1 MGKRKGFTPLEG
13 PRLAVHRTPCGG
25 TQIKTSNGASKR
37 LLTGPVRGKF
47 SNGAGFTLVELLV
60 VIAIIAILMAILMP
74 ALQRARKQ
82 AKEAV
87 CKSNLHQWGLY
98 WLMYADDHDGS
109 FSQGH
114 WIGWARGEWITP
126 LRSYIDTRRRKK
138 LLLCPMAT
146 KPRKDGLQYGGPFE
160 TYEMGGTAGGTGIA
174 RERCSYGM
182 NNWLYNP
189 PSNETEIQGR
199 PTEWNW
205 RRIDVRG
212 VSRIPVFLDS
222 MWRGGGP
229 FYQGG
234 DPYSERIV
242 PPEYNGEWGPQPNPY
257 RKEMKHFCID
267 RHNGCIN
274 GVFLDWSVKKI
285 ALKGLWKLKWHRQFD
300 TSGWPGDWPDWM
312 KGFSDN
318 IY

>member
-1 MGKRKGFTPLEG
+1 MR
-13 PRLAVHRTPCGG
+13 
-25 TQIKTSNGASKR
+25 
-37 LLTGPVRGKF
+37 RGE
-47 SNGAGFTLVELLV
+47 GFTLIELLV
-60 VIAIIAILMAILMP
+60 VIAIIAILMAILLP

-82 AKEAV
+82 GKEAV

-98 WLMYADDHDGS
+98 WLMYADDNNGS

-114 WIGWARGEWITP
+114 WIGWARGEWITA
-126 LRSYIDTRRRKK
+126 LRSYIDTRKRKK

-146 KPRKDGLQYGGPFE
+146 KPRSDGKDWGGPFA
-160 TYEMGGTAGGTGIA
+160 TYVMGGVAGETSIA
-174 RERCSYGM
+174 DERCSYGM

-189 PSNETEIQGR
+189 PSNITAIQGR
-199 PTEWNW
+199 PTKWNF

-229 FYQGG
+229 SYDIGNV
-234 DPYSERIV
+234 RIE
-242 PPEYNGEWGPQPNPY
+242 PPADNGEWSGY
-257 RKEMKHFCID
+257 DAEMHHFCID

-285 ALKGLWKLKWHRQFD
+285 GLKGLWKLKWHREFD
-300 TSGWPGDWPDWM
+300 TSGWSGGWPDWM
-312 KGFSDN
+312 KDFSDN